1 MEQPKKNIKID
12 YDSSRGSIRVE
23 ADNVTPLEI
32 GNALSNVCASVVK
45 ILVDNGTPVDE
56 ACKHLTVACSA
67 GIAASRTELM
77 KNDGRT
83 KVHPVS

>member
-12 YDSSRGSIRVE
+12 YDLARGSTKVE
-23 ADNVTPLEI
+23 VNNVNALEV
-32 GNALSNVCASVVK
+32 GNALSNICASVVK
-45 ILVDNGTPVDE
+45 LLVNNGTPIEE
-56 ACKHLTVACSA
+56 ACKHTTVACSV

-83 KVHPVS
+83 KNHPVS